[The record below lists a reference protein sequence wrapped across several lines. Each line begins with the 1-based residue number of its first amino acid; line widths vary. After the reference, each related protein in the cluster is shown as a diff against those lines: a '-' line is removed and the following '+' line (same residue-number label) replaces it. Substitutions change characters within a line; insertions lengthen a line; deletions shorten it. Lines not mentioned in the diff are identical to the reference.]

1 WPDLFPL
8 SRCVTRKGSGDD
20 VVGGSLAS
28 SVYGIPRATQDV
40 DLVAKMNAAHA
51 EPLARL
57 LRSDFYVDVDMIL
70 DAVRRRASF
79 NVIHLATMFKAD
91 VFVMKGDS
99 WSREEMQ
106 RARAEELTGPQGP
119 LTIRFASP
127 EDTLLHKLV
136 WYRLG
141 NEISDRQWGDIL
153 GVFKSS
159 RCKGACSMMS
169 TSTGGQ
175 QPWTL
180 PTSLLALGPRVAA
193 DGSGCRTS
201 EWIGRACARRSAAES
216 LDCRRAP
223 KTASNWVN
231 EVARSNRQIF
241 TQPKL
246 AWAGSWSVGSPRESR

>member
-1 WPDLFPL
+1 ML
-8 SRCVTRKGSGDD
+8 SEPILVVAQIVNAFDTLGVEY

-153 GVFKSS
+153 GVFKVQ
-159 RCKGACSMMS
+159 G
-169 TSTGGQ
+169 
-175 QPWTL
+175 
-180 PTSLLALGPRVAA
+180 SLLDDEHRKPRLT
-193 DGSGCRTS
+193 G
-201 EWIGRACARRSAAES
+201 
-216 LDCRRAP
+216 
-223 KTASNWVN
+223 
-231 EVARSNRQIF
+231 
-241 TQPKL
+241 
-246 AWAGSWSVGSPRESR
+246 

>member
-1 WPDLFPL
+1 ML
-8 SRCVTRKGSGDD
+8 SEPILVVAQIVRAFDTLGVEY

-40 DLVAKMNAAHA
+40 DLVAEMNAAHA

-57 LRSDFYVDVDMIL
+57 LNGDFYVDVDMIL

-106 RARAEELTGPQGP
+106 RARSEALEGSQGP
-119 LTIRFASP
+119 VTIRFASP

-153 GVFKSS
+153 GVIKVQ
-159 RCKGACSMMS
+159 G
-169 TSTGGQ
+169 
-175 QPWTL
+175 
-180 PTSLLALGPRVAA
+180 SLLDDEYLDRWAAALDVA
-193 DGSGCRTS
+193 DLL
-201 EWIGRACARRSAAES
+201 AR
-216 LDCRRAP
+216 
-223 KTASNWVN
+223 
-231 EVARSNRQIF
+231 ARSQ
-241 TQPKL
+241 
-246 AWAGSWSVGSPRESR
+246 GSR